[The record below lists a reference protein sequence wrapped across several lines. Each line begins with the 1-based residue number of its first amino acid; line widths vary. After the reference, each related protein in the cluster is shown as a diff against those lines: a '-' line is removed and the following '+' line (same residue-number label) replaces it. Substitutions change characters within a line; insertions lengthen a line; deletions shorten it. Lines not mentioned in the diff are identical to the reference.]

1 MLTWLGRKQWSQATE
16 SARSWQ
22 EDAEAAGDVLEYLRA
37 RAAITSVDVL
47 SGQKNAGQAVQD
59 LLVAVKAR
67 GADGDALYPPISTEL
82 RLYAGLL
89 AASREDRVTVAD
101 LLRQTEGSQV
111 VRDYPTVG
119 QLRQVV
125 LAEQERM
132 AGKPQEALARLQPL
146 ARQDTALV
154 VVHWALMRSASAAG
168 DATLMQEQAKW
179 LADHRGRIYA
189 ESTTSEVLR
198 FFNAALPAAGK
209 VP

>member
-1 MLTWLGRKQWSQATE
+1 
-16 SARSWQ
+16 
-22 EDAEAAGDVLEYLRA
+22 
-37 RAAITSVDVL
+37 
-47 SGQKNAGQAVQD
+47 
-59 LLVAVKAR
+59 
-67 GADGDALYPPISTEL
+67 
-82 RLYAGLL
+82 
-89 AASREDRVTVAD
+89 
-101 LLRQTEGSQV
+101 
-111 VRDYPTVG
+111 
-119 QLRQVV
+119 
-125 LAEQERM
+125 M

-154 VVHWALMRSASAAG
+154 VVHWALMRSASAAD